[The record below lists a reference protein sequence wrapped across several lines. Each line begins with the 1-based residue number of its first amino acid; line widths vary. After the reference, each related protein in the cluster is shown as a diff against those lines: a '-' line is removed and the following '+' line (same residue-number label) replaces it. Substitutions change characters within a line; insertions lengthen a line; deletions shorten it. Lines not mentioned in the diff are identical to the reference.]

1 MTPLRELPRTSV
13 TLSRVAQGVSSF
25 AFAAAGTNGFVTTVI
40 TFAVTAVACTIGA
53 VLAGEGHRILGTFR
67 LPRLWSVTVVGF
79 LAMYLA
85 AQAYHLAA
93 VAPVSFLLLLVP
105 LFAALMAPFAGE
117 RLTRNGMVGLAISVV
132 GIGLFAKPEQGA
144 NPQWPGLACALAAGG
159 ALAWLWYLSRDLA
172 AHDDDLWALSA
183 AQNYVPAVVGLAAV
197 VLLGDFPGGVSLAW
211 LLVSGLGY
219 AGNVI
224 LRLFG
229 LRRLTASTASLI
241 APVSAIVSTLLAVVI
256 LHEVPD
262 GRTWVGAAVITIGM
276 IVATRQSGGVRQGP
290 GRSAVSQDGLEG
302 HASDE

>member
-1 MTPLRELPRTSV
+1 MKSLRELPRTSV

-40 TFAVTAVACTIGA
+40 TFAVTAVLCTVGA
-53 VLAGEGHRILGTFR
+53 VLAGEGRRILGGLR

-79 LAMYLA
+79 FAMYLA
-85 AQAYHLAA
+85 AEAYHLAP

-117 RLTRNGMVGLAISVV
+117 RLTRNGMIGLAISLV
-132 GIGLFAKPEQGA
+132 GIGLFAKPEQGTNA
-144 NPQWPGLACALAAGG
+144 HWPGLVCALAAGG

-172 AHDDDLWALSA
+172 AHDDNLWALSA

-197 VLLGDFPGGVSLAW
+197 LLMDDIPGGVSLVW

-229 LRRLTASTASLI
+229 LRRLPASTASLI

-256 LHEVPD
+256 LGEVPD
-262 GRTWVGAAVITIGM
+262 ARTWAGAAVITVGA
-276 IVATRQSGGVRQGP
+276 IVATREP
-290 GRSAVSQDGLEG
+290 GRTRITPQDPRR
-302 HASDE
+302 